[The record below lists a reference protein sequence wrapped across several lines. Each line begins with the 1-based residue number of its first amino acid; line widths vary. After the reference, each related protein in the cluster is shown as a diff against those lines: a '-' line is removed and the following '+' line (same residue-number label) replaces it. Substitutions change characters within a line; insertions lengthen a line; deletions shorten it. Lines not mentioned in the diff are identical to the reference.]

1 MFDGHLRV
9 AVDRAVKPLGQALRR
24 TKISP
29 DQLTIVGMVMGCAA
43 AVAIAS
49 GHLLWG
55 LILVILAALPDL
67 LDGALAKATST
78 ASPRGAFFDSVVD
91 RVTDALLFGGVAW
104 YFASTQGAHLAI
116 LPLAIS
122 GMSSVISYERAK
134 AEALGL
140 SAKGGLMERAER
152 IIFLCLGLLFSAILI
167 PILWIM
173 LVLTTLTAIQRFIK
187 VWKQAEVAPI
197 TAAKIEQRRTRRQ
210 HRRNSQSSRA
220 SRISSGRKYQ

>member
-1 MFDGHLRV
+1 M
-9 AVDRAVKPLGQALRR
+9 
-24 TKISP
+24 
-29 DQLTIVGMVMGCAA
+29 
-43 AVAIAS
+43 
-49 GHLLWG
+49 
-55 LILVILAALPDL
+55 
-67 LDGALAKATST
+67 
-78 ASPRGAFFDSVVD
+78 D

-104 YFASTQGAHLAI
+104 YFASTESAHLAI

-152 IIFLCLGLLFSAILI
+152 IIFLCLGLLFSALLI

-197 TAAKIEQRRTRRQ
+197 TAAKIERRRTRRQ
-210 HRRNSQSSRA
+210 HRRNSESGRA
-220 SRISSGRKYQ
+220 SRLSATRKHQ